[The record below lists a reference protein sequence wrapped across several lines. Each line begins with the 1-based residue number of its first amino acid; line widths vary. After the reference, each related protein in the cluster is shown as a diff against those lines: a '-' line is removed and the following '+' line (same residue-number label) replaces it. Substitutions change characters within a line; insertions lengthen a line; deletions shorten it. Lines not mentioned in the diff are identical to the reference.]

1 MSGSKAPDFDAY
13 GLFRA
18 THSHFSAPLR
28 SVLNMCHWHI
38 APYPLFAYRGIIIPL
53 LCSYRGGSKGL
64 SPTYEQ
70 AHVGLDLLTLASYKY
85 IIKGGLAQMY
95 KSRRTIFGF
104 LLALALILG
113 VLPEFHVRAEEN
125 SQTYTVGADNH
136 TQWNSVQ
143 DGVFQYA
150 AGSMKIEG
158 AGLQGDAAQA
168 DVAAGK
174 EITITLTPETD
185 CVLRSFMVNGLSI
198 AQSSMTANGASY
210 IYKTKVENADLKFE
224 PMFEASGG
232 NVPGPNPGTG
242 NNICFRL
249 EGDGISPNDYA
260 TWKNNHIEIY
270 IGIGETYKTLDQWLG
285 ENQISVNEAEYRVT
299 ESVDTVKVYVLNSG
313 SEKYIIQGA
322 GTSED
327 NAMTWAEKRTYSIQV
342 DKERFTITW
351 GYDSK
356 IHGEDAYLEHGTAR
370 IIQINDAAPNTN
382 DSYGN
387 NAGDNNGGNLV
398 VQPGATV
405 TVELKPDYGYQLK
418 GVSLNGISLAAAK
431 DVSTFTFT
439 MPNTQIHF
447 KGIFEKAEDTVDTSA
462 AKEVTSASIS
472 NGANAAES
480 GNLQLTVT
488 DNTGYNVSVAQQKVA
503 GAVSAQAVELDLKQL
518 VAQGNGKNWE
528 QQITEFANPITLS
541 LGISNYDANYD
552 YVVVRDHN
560 GTTTALDTKVIDGK
574 VTFETNQFSTYVI
587 VKKEKSETG
596 SGDNSDDD
604 SDEEDDSNSVAQ
616 PAATPASTQELD
628 AVPKTGENIGSYG
641 MEIVLLFGGIVLIST
656 GILFNKKS
664 KSGK

>member
-1 MSGSKAPDFDAY
+1 
-13 GLFRA
+13 
-18 THSHFSAPLR
+18 
-28 SVLNMCHWHI
+28 
-38 APYPLFAYRGIIIPL
+38 
-53 LCSYRGGSKGL
+53 
-64 SPTYEQ
+64 
-70 AHVGLDLLTLASYKY
+70 
-85 IIKGGLAQMY
+85 
-95 KSRRTIFGF
+95 
-104 LLALALILG
+104 
-113 VLPEFHVRAEEN
+113 
-125 SQTYTVGADNH
+125 
-136 TQWNSVQ
+136 
-143 DGVFQYA
+143 
-150 AGSMKIEG
+150 MKIEG

-168 DVAAGK
+168 DVSVGT
-174 EITITLTPETD
+174 EITITLTPDKD
-185 CVLRSFMVNGLSI
+185 CVLRSFAVNGKPVND
-198 AQSSMTANGASY
+198 ADMMQNGGLY
-210 IYKTKVENADLKFE
+210 IYNTVVGNDNLKFE

-327 NAMTWAEKRTYSIQV
+327 TAMTWTGKGNYSIQV
-342 DKERFTITW
+342 DKERCTITW

-356 IHGEDAYLEHGTAR
+356 TYGEDAYLEHGTAR
-370 IIQINDAAPNTN
+370 IIQINGTAPNTG
-382 DSYGN
+382 DPYGN
-387 NAGDNNGGNLV
+387 NVGDNRGGNLV

-472 NGANAAES
+472 NGANAAGS
-480 GNLQLTVT
+480 GNLQLTVA
-488 DNTGYNVSVAQQKVA
+488 DSTGYDMTAAQQKVA
-503 GAVSAQAVELDLKQL
+503 GAVSAQAVELDLNQI
-518 VAQGNGKNWE
+518 VAKGDGTNWE
-528 QQITEFANPITLS
+528 TKITEFTNPITLS
-541 LGISNYDANYD
+541 LGINNYDANYD

-560 GTTTALDTKVIDGK
+560 GTTTALPTKVIDGK

-587 VKKEKSETG
+587 VKKEKTTAGTSTG
-596 SGDNSDDD
+596 GSSHEDSKANDNNSSD
-604 SDEEDDSNSVAQ
+604 AQ
-616 PAATPASTQELD
+616 PAATQAVTQELD
-628 AVPKTGENIGSYG
+628 VVPKTGEGIATYIT
-641 MEIVLLFGGIVLIST
+641 EIMLLFGGILLIT
-656 GILFNKKS
+656 MGILLQRKR
-664 KSGK
+664 G

>member
-1 MSGSKAPDFDAY
+1 M
-13 GLFRA
+13 
-18 THSHFSAPLR
+18 
-28 SVLNMCHWHI
+28 NI
-38 APYPLFAYRGIIIPL
+38 
-53 LCSYRGGSKGL
+53 
-64 SPTYEQ
+64 
-70 AHVGLDLLTLASYKY
+70 YKY

-104 LLALALILG
+104 LLALVLILG

-125 SQTYTVGADNH
+125 SQTYTVGADDH
-136 TQWNSVQ
+136 TPWNSVQ

-158 AGLQGDAAQA
+158 AGLRGDAAQA
-168 DVAAGK
+168 AVAAGT

-185 CVLRSFMVNGLSI
+185 CVLRNFMVNGLSI

-313 SEKYIIQGA
+313 SEKYMIQGA

-327 NAMTWAEKRTYSIQV
+327 NAMTWTGKGNYSIQV
-342 DKERFTITW
+342 DKERLTITW

-356 IHGEDAYLEHGTAR
+356 TYGEDAYLEHGTAR
-370 IIQINDAAPNTN
+370 IIQINDTAPNTN
-382 DSYGN
+382 DPYGN

-398 VQPGATV
+398 VQPGDKV

-418 GVSLNGISLAAAK
+418 GVSLNGMSLAAAK

-472 NGANAAES
+472 NGANAAGS
-480 GNLQLTVT
+480 GNLQLTVA
-488 DNTGYNVSVAQQKVA
+488 DSTGYDMTAAQQKVA
-503 GAVSAQAVELDLKQL
+503 GAVSAQAVELDLNQI
-518 VAQGNGKNWE
+518 VAKGDGTNWE
-528 QQITEFANPITLS
+528 TKITEFTNPITLS
-541 LGISNYDANYD
+541 LGINNYDANYD

-560 GTTTALDTKVIDGK
+560 GTTSALPTKVIDGK

-587 VKKEKSETG
+587 VKKEKTAAGTG
-596 SGDNSDDD
+596 GSSHEDSKGNDDNS
-604 SDEEDDSNSVAQ
+604 SEAQ
-616 PAATPASTQELD
+616 PAATQAVTQELD
-628 AVPKTGENIGSYG
+628 VVLKTGESITTYV
-641 MEIVLLFGGIVLIST
+641 MEIMLLFGGILLIT
-656 GILFNKKS
+656 MGILFNKKS
-664 KSGK
+664 NGKSKSGK